1 MSHLD
6 DLLKRSGWSPLDA
19 ESMKGLTEERRAA
32 ALELASCYR
41 RVFESD
47 DGKRILELMVRA
59 TILQPTVHPTA
70 TQFEAGIREGRCDLV
85 RGILRQ
91 MELAR
96 DPSSK

>member
-6 DLLKRSGWSPLDA
+6 DLLKRAGWSPLDL
-19 ESMKGLTEERRAA
+19 SDTSKLTTEQRSAM
-32 ALELASCYR
+32 LELASCYR

-47 DGKRILELMVRA
+47 DGKRILEQMVRA

-70 TQFEAGIREGRCDLV
+70 TQFEAGIREGRADLV